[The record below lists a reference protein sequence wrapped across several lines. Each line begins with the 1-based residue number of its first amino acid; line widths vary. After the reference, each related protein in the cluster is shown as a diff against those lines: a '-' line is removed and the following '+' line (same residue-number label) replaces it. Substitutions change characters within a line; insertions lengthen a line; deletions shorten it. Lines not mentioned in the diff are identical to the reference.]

1 MRFCIILPNHRVAF
15 AMTNPIPL
23 TKIPLFAG
31 LGRDETT
38 YLTSLLK
45 QRKCSALETLFW
57 VGDAGHEMYI
67 ILSGRVEI
75 SIPDAEGRD
84 ICLAVLGP
92 GEFFGEISLLDEGP
106 RTATAR
112 SVLDTL
118 VIVLDRNAFRNC
130 ISRFPSMALSVIQ
143 VLSRRQRNTV
153 EKLRGIR
160 NLNEIMAETLTPWQK
175 LSNSIAAMAASQA
188 FLMTHAIAFG
198 AWIAINLLLPKK
210 NAPDPF
216 PFPFL
221 CFWTSCEAIFLSLF
235 ILISQSMQGQK
246 DRVRNDVEYQIALK
260 LQLEMMH
267 LHRKMDEQAVLLED
281 RPVRSAKE
289 SHRVETEEVVR

>member
-45 QRKCSALETLFW
+45 
-57 VGDAGHEMYI
+57 
-67 ILSGRVEI
+67 
-75 SIPDAEGRD
+75 
-84 ICLAVLGP
+84 
-92 GEFFGEISLLDEGP
+92 
-106 RTATAR
+106 
-112 SVLDTL
+112 
-118 VIVLDRNAFRNC
+118 
-130 ISRFPSMALSVIQ
+130 
-143 VLSRRQRNTV
+143 QRNTV

-221 CFWTSCEAIFLSLF
+221 CFWTSCEAIF
-235 ILISQSMQGQK
+235 
-246 DRVRNDVEYQIALK
+246 
-260 LQLEMMH
+260 
-267 LHRKMDEQAVLLED
+267 
-281 RPVRSAKE
+281 
-289 SHRVETEEVVR
+289 